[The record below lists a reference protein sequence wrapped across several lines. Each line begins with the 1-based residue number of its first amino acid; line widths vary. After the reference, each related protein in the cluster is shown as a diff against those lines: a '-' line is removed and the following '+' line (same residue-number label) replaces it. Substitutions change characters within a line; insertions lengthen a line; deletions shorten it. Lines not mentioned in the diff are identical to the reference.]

1 MRLPDEEYAEIPV
14 SMIEKAEQLLSS
26 QYELA
31 FGPTANSYN
40 YHIVSSHLREIR
52 REGLFTD
59 YSAYAFE
66 GCYGDLRRSYIA
78 GTRTF
83 DIK

>member
-1 MRLPDEEYAEIPV
+1 MV
-14 SMIEKAEQLLSS
+14 EKAEQILSS
-26 QYELA
+26 HYELA

-52 REGLFTD
+52 QEGLFTD

-66 GCYGDLRRSYIA
+66 GSYGDLRRSYIP
-78 GTRTF
+78 GTRKSNI
-83 DIK
+83 DIE